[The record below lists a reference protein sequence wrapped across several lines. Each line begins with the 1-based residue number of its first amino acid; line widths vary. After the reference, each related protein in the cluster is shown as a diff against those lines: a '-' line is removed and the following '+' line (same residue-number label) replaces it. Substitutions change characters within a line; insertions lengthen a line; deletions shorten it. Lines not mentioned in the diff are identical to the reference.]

1 MISHLNDVRTFKT
14 KIAAVGLFEM
24 DVVSTLWIRIDFTAL
39 FLEFSPINIKKQK
52 KKKNRVIDLIEIQLI
67 KKQISEKS
75 FIFPKSYI
83 ENK

>member
-1 MISHLNDVRTFKT
+1 MISHLNDVRTFKK
-14 KIAAVGLFEM
+14 KIEAVGLFEM
-24 DVVSTLWIRIDFTAL
+24 DVVSTLWIRIDF
-39 FLEFSPINIKKQK
+39 
-52 KKKNRVIDLIEIQLI
+52 IDLIEIQLI